1 VEVQPFFGALGR
13 GERDTEMSLLVGV
26 AFGAAVTLLILSIS
40 SSRNH
45 SRVQDLVDE
54 VVRRNEEVRALQEAL
69 KRVKETTDES

>member
-1 VEVQPFFGALGR
+1 
-13 GERDTEMSLLVGV
+13 MSLLVGV